1 MVNIIVRGILH
12 RTLSVKLICCFKN
25 ISVILTNNKKC
36 FIPLNTTFIIRH
48 QKRGML
54 VLVCSFVLYDSIQ
67 LSHCLIVGTFH
78 FYYKA
83 QSQSYKQDIQLTII
97 CNVDKARVMFLF
109 TMVQYTGWSSF
120 STPFFFCLCV
130 LNKNKQLLTFVT
142 KVIHLKSKRGPELC
156 LHNKEV

>member
-1 MVNIIVRGILH
+1 MVNITVRGILH

-25 ISVILTNNKKC
+25 ISVILTNNKKM
-36 FIPLNTTFIIRH
+36 FHSPKYHIHH

-78 FYYKA
+78 FYYKP

-97 CNVDKARVMFLF
+97 CNVDKARVMFMF
-109 TMVQYTGWSSF
+109 TMVQYTGWSFF
-120 STPFFFCLCV
+120 STPFFLCLCV
-130 LNKNKQLLTFVT
+130 LNKNKHLLTFVT
-142 KVIHLKSKRGPELC
+142 
-156 LHNKEV
+156 